1 MRENPKLLGVMG
13 NYITDGSGEVRNI
26 TKDIFVN
33 IQSNNNPSEVE
44 AIFRKSAKEV
54 WEKWRTIIDRDL
66 K

>member
-1 MRENPKLLGVMG
+1 MG

-33 IQSNNNPSEVE
+33 IQNNNPSEVE
-44 AIFRKSAKEV
+44 AIFRKSAKE